1 MRTQIALKP
10 EQHAGVKRK
19 AAEMGVS
26 MAEYLRRLI
35 ERDLASPGPRGVIS
49 DIFALG
55 RSGGSDIAA
64 EGKGAV
70 ADAVEDD
77 WIRRTR

>member
-1 MRTQIALKP
+1 MRTQIALEP

-26 MAEYLRRLI
+26 MAEYLRQVI
-35 ERDLASPGPRGVIS
+35 ERDLASPEPRGDIS

-64 EGKGAV
+64 EGKGVV
-70 ADAVEDD
+70 AEAVEDD
-77 WIRRTR
+77 WIQRTR

>member
-1 MRTQIALKP
+1 MRTQIDLEP
-10 EQHAGVKRK
+10 EQHAGAKRK

-26 MAEYLRRLI
+26 MAEYVRRVI
-35 ERDLASPGPRGVIS
+35 ERDLASPEPRGDIS

-64 EGKGAV
+64 EGKSVV
-70 ADAVEDD
+70 ADAVEED
-77 WIRRTR
+77 WIQRTR